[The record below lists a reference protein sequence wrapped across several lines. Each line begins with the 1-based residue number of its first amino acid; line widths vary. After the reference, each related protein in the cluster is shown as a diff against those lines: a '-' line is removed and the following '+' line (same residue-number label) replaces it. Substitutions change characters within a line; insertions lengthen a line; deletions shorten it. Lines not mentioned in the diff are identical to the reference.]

1 MKVFK
6 TILRTS
12 LFWFLAL
19 VGLRIY
25 TNYESQNSNL
35 VSYRANALPES
46 VKQHLYDQSSCSC
59 PDCDATTEDKQTPD
73 LDEILSKIPATCKT
87 FHDGCNT
94 CNRLANGEIACTLM
108 QCENYEEPKCLDEEN
123 TTWAV
128 ETQLLPAK
136 TTQIQSISNDELAT
150 LKNKVAELEKEHW
163 ALVQE
168 LQAIFSTPE
177 AQKLL
182 PTAPSTTR

>member
-12 LFWFLAL
+12 LFWIVAF

-35 VSYRANALPES
+35 ASYRASALPES

-87 FHDGCNT
+87 FYDGCNT
-94 CNRLANGEIACTLM
+94 CNRLADGGTACTRM
-108 QCENYEEPKCLDEEN
+108 ACESYGEPKCLDEE
-123 TTWAV
+123 TT
-128 ETQLLPAK
+128 T
-136 TTQIQSISNDELAT
+136 
-150 LKNKVAELEKEHW
+150 
-163 ALVQE
+163 
-168 LQAIFSTPE
+168 
-177 AQKLL
+177 
-182 PTAPSTTR
+182 

>member
-12 LFWFLAL
+12 LFWIVAL

-25 TNYESQNSNL
+25 TNYENQNSNL
-35 VSYRANALPES
+35 VSYRASALPES

-59 PDCDATTEDKQTPD
+59 PDCDTTTEDKQTPD
-73 LDEILSKIPATCKT
+73 LDDILSKVPATCKT

-123 TTWAV
+123 TT
-128 ETQLLPAK
+128 
-136 TTQIQSISNDELAT
+136 
-150 LKNKVAELEKEHW
+150 
-163 ALVQE
+163 
-168 LQAIFSTPE
+168 
-177 AQKLL
+177 
-182 PTAPSTTR
+182 

>member
-12 LFWFLAL
+12 LFWLLAL

-35 VSYRANALPES
+35 VSYRASALPES

-59 PDCDATTEDKQTPD
+59 PDSDTTTEDKQIPD

-94 CNRLANGEIACTLM
+94 CNRLENGEIACTLM

-123 TTWAV
+123 TT
-128 ETQLLPAK
+128 
-136 TTQIQSISNDELAT
+136 
-150 LKNKVAELEKEHW
+150 
-163 ALVQE
+163 
-168 LQAIFSTPE
+168 
-177 AQKLL
+177 
-182 PTAPSTTR
+182 